1 MPVRIDTN
9 NPSVRVLVVSLVL
22 AIIAILGHITRIPYV
37 SQQHF
42 WIAIIAYAVLLAGTL
57 YKI

>member
-1 MPVRIDTN
+1 MPVRIETN
-9 NPSVRVLVVSLVL
+9 NPTVRVLVISLVL
-22 AIIAILGHITRIPYV
+22 AIIAILGHIARIPYIT
-37 SQQHF
+37 QWHF

>member
-1 MPVRIDTN
+1 MPVRIETN
-9 NPSVRVLVVSLVL
+9 NPTVRVLVISLVL
-22 AIIAILGHITRIPYV
+22 AIIAILGHITRIPYIT
-37 SQQHF
+37 QWHF

>member
-9 NPSVRVLVVSLVL
+9 QPTVRVLIVSLVI
-22 AIIAILGHITRIPYV
+22 AIIAIIGHLTRVPYITAF
-37 SQQHF
+37 HF
-42 WIAIIAYAVLLAGTL
+42 WLAIIAYAVLLAGTL

>member
-9 NPSVRVLVVSLVL
+9 QPTVRILLISLVI
-22 AIIAILGHITRIPYV
+22 AIIAIVGHLTRVPYIT
-37 SQQHF
+37 QFHF
-42 WIAIIAYAVLLAGTL
+42 WLAIIAYAVLLVGTL